1 MDQFCYL
8 KLFKA
13 FNRRALIIP
22 ELEELEDFVPLIFLV
37 GAAFFAEAALE
48 GAAVE
53 SWKITGIISLSKL
66 WIVYTWN
73 GIVIPGFPRWFFK
86 IVLSENLPLLIFILP
101 SNELFQD

>member
-13 FNRRALIIP
+13 FNKRALIIP

-53 SWKITGIISLSKL
+53 S
-66 WIVYTWN
+66 
-73 GIVIPGFPRWFFK
+73 
-86 IVLSENLPLLIFILP
+86 
-101 SNELFQD
+101 